1 MLPRHDML
9 SARSQLA
16 GRLSAL
22 RRVRSAQNSA
32 IPGGATDMPA
42 GVDLVARGWH
52 ADPSVVGALA
62 LLLAVCWA
70 CTRRLDPPLLLLAI
84 LTVLALESPI
94 DLLSDRYLFSVHM
107 LQHLILILAIA
118 PLLVV
123 ALPPGL
129 VAEVGRR
136 LPNAP
141 ARFLSHPAIALG
153 IASFTLLVWH
163 LPSLYDA
170 ALRSEA
176 LHAFEHATFVATS
189 YLFWWNA
196 LGQGRVWR
204 ASILPRMAY
213 LFLAGLPCAL
223 LGAILTFAA
232 RPLYA
237 SYVRDFPELGLGQ
250 IIRLQWGLS
259 ALTDQQLGGL
269 LMWIGGGLCYV
280 SWPAS

>member
-1 MLPRHDML
+1 
-9 SARSQLA
+9 
-16 GRLSAL
+16 
-22 RRVRSAQNSA
+22 
-32 IPGGATDMPA
+32 MPA

-280 SWPAS
+280 VMAGVMFLRWARAGEPSVDAPPPGRVGAPAVDAFR